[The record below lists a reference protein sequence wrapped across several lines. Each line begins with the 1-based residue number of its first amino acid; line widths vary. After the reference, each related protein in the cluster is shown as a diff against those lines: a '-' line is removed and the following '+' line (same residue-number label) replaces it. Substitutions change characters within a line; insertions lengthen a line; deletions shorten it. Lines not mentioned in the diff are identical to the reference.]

1 MSVKGTD
8 RLEQALD
15 RAEEALRQAT
25 RDLERTRAS
34 LADVETSR
42 SMSADLG
49 ISEDAMIAFAETAR
63 ETLQG
68 RALSVDAA
76 RRGALVAA
84 SADAWV
90 DELGPL
96 LSSAQVRE
104 LLGGVSRQRV
114 DELLRQRR
122 IIGLRD
128 TAGRRRFPSFQFH
141 DARPVA
147 ALVAAYS
154 IIAGVTASEWSAA
167 SWCVAPDVALE
178 GRSPAQWA
186 REGRSPERLLR
197 RARQDAAR
205 LGQ

>member
-1 MSVKGTD
+1 MSVKD
-8 RLEQALD
+8 RDSLAQALD
-15 RAEEALRQAT
+15 RAEAALRQAT

-34 LADVETSR
+34 LADVDASR
-42 SMSADLG
+42 RISADLG
-49 ISEDAMIAFAETAR
+49 ISEDAMIAFAQTAR

-68 RALSVDAA
+68 RALSVEAA

-84 SADAWV
+84 SVDAWG

-114 DELLRQRR
+114 DELGRQRR

-147 ALVAAYS
+147 TLVAAYS
-154 IIAGVTASEWSAA
+154 IIAGATASEWSAA
-167 SWCVAPDVALE
+167 SWCVAPDTALE

-186 REGRSPERLLR
+186 REGRPRERLLR
-197 RARQDAAR
+197 QARQDAAR
-205 LGQ
+205 LAQ